1 MRKLWGV
8 DDCGKAKSYLVK
20 TDINI
25 ETVKGV
31 SYQKKIKYL
40 GLSGTIIFLLALH
53 EDDLIKQHILY

>member
-31 SYQKKIKYL
+31 SYQKKNQ
-40 GLSGTIIFLLALH
+40 IFRPIWH
-53 EDDLIKQHILY
+53 NNISSCITRG

>member
-31 SYQKKIKYL
+31 SYQKKSNI
-40 GLSGTIIFLLALH
+40 
-53 EDDLIKQHILY
+53 